1 METESERVCK
11 DRGMVL
17 ALLRKRAPDSQR
29 IAALCRIYKAP
40 ELPRLSAADAG
51 KCILCGLCV
60 RACTELSVG
69 AISTVNRG
77 VLKEKAIPIAE
88 TADTRV
94 IWDKT
99 FQLVHCAQCG
109 SVIGTREELEM
120 AAKRSGQE
128 LEALCDRCRKAATAQ
143 ILANVYGK

>member
-1 METESERVCK
+1 
-11 DRGMVL
+11 MVL

-77 VLKEKAIPIAE
+77 VLKEIATPYHE
-88 TADTRV
+88 ASPV
-94 IWDKT
+94 C
-99 FQLVHCAQCG
+99 VGCG
-109 SVIGTREELEM
+109 AWRQRLPHPGYPHR
-120 AAKRSGQE
+120 RNG
-128 LEALCDRCRKAATAQ
+128 R
-143 ILANVYGK
+143 Y

>member
-1 METESERVCK
+1 MH
-11 DRGMVL
+11 
-17 ALLRKRAPDSQR
+17 P
-29 IAALCRIYKAP
+29 
-40 ELPRLSAADAG
+40 
-51 KCILCGLCV
+51 V
-60 RACTELSVG
+60 RPVRTGLSVG

-77 VLKEKAIPIAE
+77 VLKEIATPYHEASPVCVGCGACASVCPTQAIPIAE